1 MALKKG
7 DFIEIEYTAID
18 KESGK
23 IFDLTSKEL
32 AKKEGVFNP
41 KGKYGAFA
49 VCLGEKH
56 ILPGLDEELIGKDVG
71 KEYVIEVSP
80 EKGFGKKDMKLMK
93 IVPTAIF
100 KKQQITP
107 YPGLQ
112 INMDGIMGIVRTVS
126 GGRTIMDFNHPLA
139 GHHLEYKIKV
149 NKIITDSLAKLKSLI
164 DLSDPNA
171 KISLQNN
178 EATTES
184 QIANQSHKVLEE
196 KIKKLIPSIKKV
208 YFKKTNTKK

>member
-1 MALKKG
+1 MMLKKG
-7 DFIEIEYTAID
+7 DFIEIEYTAVD
-18 KESGK
+18 KGTGK
-23 IFDLTSKEL
+23 IFDLTSEGL
-32 AKKEGVFNP
+32 AKKEGIFNP
-41 KGKYGAFA
+41 KGKYGAFV

-56 ILPGLDEELIGKDVG
+56 ILPGLDGELIGKDIG
-71 KEYVIEVSP
+71 REYIIEVSP

-93 IVPTAIF
+93 IVPTAVF

-112 INMDGIMGIVRTVS
+112 INMDGIMGLVRTVS

-164 DLSDPNA
+164 DFSDPNA
-171 KISLQNN
+171 KISLQNS
-178 EATTES
+178 EATIDS
-184 QIANQSHKVLEE
+184 QIANQFHKVLEE